1 MKPLS
6 LSYKF
11 YILFSVILAI
21 PASAIA
27 DKISAYVST
36 LPTSNFFYY
45 LYSVGALEAPTTVAI
60 LFFFFWIFSNCL
72 WKTPGIKHLL
82 GIPNLNGRYEGDL
95 TSTHTE
101 NNEQNGTYKAVIEIK
116 QSLTAINVFLYT
128 EDKRSYSYSLMASLM
143 QNNNYNYELTYI
155 YQNQTSAM
163 GDDSDMRDHR
173 GAAFLE
179 IFDQGKKLSGT
190 YFNNPRERGRY
201 GVINVEK
208 VKGCL
213 KGKF

>member
-27 DKISAYVST
+27 DKISTYVST
-36 LPTSNFFYY
+36 LSPDNFFHY
-45 LYSVGALEAPTTVAI
+45 LYSVGVLEAPTTVAI
-60 LFFFFWIFSNCL
+60 LFLFFWIFSNYL
-72 WKTPGIKHLL
+72 WKIPGIKNVL
-82 GIPNLNGRYEGDL
+82 GIPNINGRYEGEL

-101 NNEQNGTYKAVIEIK
+101 NNEQNGTYKVAIEIK
-116 QSLTAINVFLYT
+116 QSLTGISVLLYT
-128 EDKRSYSYSLMASLM
+128 ERSCSYSLLASLVR
-143 QNNNYNYELTYI
+143 NNNHNYELTYT
-155 YQNQTSAM
+155 YQNRTSAM
-163 GDDSDMRDHR
+163 NSDADMRDHR
-173 GAAFLE
+173 GATFLE
-179 IFDQGKKLSGT
+179 IFDQSKKLSGT